1 MAKHAKTISTV
12 QAISLMTEQAYESAF
27 EFPCQFP
34 IKAMGKNIP
43 NLVAI
48 IAMLVRRHVENLSE
62 RAFKTRLSKNG
73 HFICITVEIEAQ
85 SKVQL
90 DAIYTDLNACPHI
103 TMTL

>member
-1 MAKHAKTISTV
+1 
-12 QAISLMTEQAYESAF
+12 MTEPAAEHESPF

-43 NLVAI
+43 DLDAI
-48 IAMLVRRHVENLSE
+48 VVEIINRHVDNLSE
-62 RAFKTRLSKNG
+62 NAVKTRMSKGNK
-73 HFICITVEIEAQ
+73 FISITVEIEAQ
-85 SKVQL
+85 SKAQL

>member
-1 MAKHAKTISTV
+1 
-12 QAISLMTEQAYESAF
+12 MTEQEHESPF

-43 NLVAI
+43 DLDAI
-48 IAMLVRRHVENLSE
+48 IVALIRRHVDNLSE
-62 RAFKTRLSKNG
+62 GAVKTRLSKGGN
-73 HFICITVEIEAQ
+73 FISITVEIEAQ
-85 SKVQL
+85 SKAQL